1 MINIPRYL
9 TEEQAKKC
17 VAESDAAYNA
27 QLAGIYDDLLVS
39 HGRFHGKAVKAIALC
54 GPTCAGKTTTAQR
67 LTTLLESHGKRVHV
81 LSIDDYYY
89 DRKILKERSEGG
101 EIDFDS
107 PDTIDTKELALT
119 IREIFDDD
127 ENVVEVP
134 TYDFKLGKRCE
145 PRFIPV
151 DDRDIFIFE
160 GIQVFYPNVFALL
173 NSYPTTSVYINV
185 MKNLQSGNRTFHCVD
200 LRLFRR
206 IVRDFYRREA
216 SPEFTFELWKTVRR
230 NEDDNIFPYM
240 HKSRIAIDS
249 TMAYEIG
256 MLKPYLDD
264 ILPLVPK
271 NSEHYHR
278 AQDILESISDFS
290 PISKDFLSDDS
301 LYHEFI

>member
-1 MINIPRYL
+1 M
-9 TEEQAKKC
+9 
-17 VAESDAAYNA
+17 
-27 QLAGIYDDLLVS
+27 
-39 HGRFHGKAVKAIALC
+39 
-54 GPTCAGKTTTAQR
+54 
-67 LTTLLESHGKRVHV
+67 LESHGKRVHV
-81 LSIDDYYY
+81 LSIDDYYF
-89 DRKILKERSEGG
+89 DRKILKERSVNG

-134 TYDFKLGKRCE
+134 TYDFKLGTRGE

-160 GIQVFYPNVFALL
+160 GIQVFYPNVYALL
-173 NSYPTTSVYINV
+173 NSYPTTSVYINA
-185 MKNLQSGNRTFHCVD
+185 MRSIQTGNRTFPCVD

-230 NEDDNIFPYM
+230 NEDKNIFPNI
-240 HKSRIAIDS
+240 HRSKISLNS

-256 MLKPYLDD
+256 MLKPYLDE
-264 ILPLVPK
+264 ILPLVPRE
-271 NSEHYHR
+271 SEHYYR

-290 PISKDFLSDDS
+290 PISKEFLSADS
-301 LYHEFI
+301 LFHEFV

>member
-1 MINIPRYL
+1 MINIHRYL
-9 TEEQAKKC
+9 TEEQAQKC
-17 VAESDAAYNA
+17 VKESDSAYNE
-27 QLAGIYDDLLVS
+27 QLANIYDDLLVS
-39 HGRFHGKAVKAIALC
+39 HGRFHGMAVKAIALC
-54 GPTCAGKTTTAQR
+54 GPTCAGKTTTAKR
-67 LTTLLESHGKRVHV
+67 LTDLLESHGKRVHV

-89 DRKILKERSEGG
+89 DRNVLKERSKGG
-101 EIDFDS
+101 ETDFDS

-134 TYDFKLGKRCE
+134 TYDFKLGTRGE

-160 GIQVFYPNVFALL
+160 GIQVFYPNVYSLL
-173 NSYPTTSVYINV
+173 NAYPTTSVYINV

-216 SPEFTFELWKTVRR
+216 SPEFTFELWKTVRK
-230 NEDDNIFPYM
+230 NEDDNIFPYI
-240 HKSRIAIDS
+240 HKAKISLDS

-256 MLKPYLDD
+256 MLKPYLDE
-264 ILPLVPK
+264 ILSLVPK
-271 NSEHYHR
+271 KSEHYHR

-290 PISKDFLSDDS
+290 PISKDYLSHDS
-301 LYHEFI
+301 LFHEFI

>member
-1 MINIPRYL
+1 MINVSRYL
-9 TEEQAKKC
+9 TQAQAQKC
-17 VAESDAAYNA
+17 VAESDADFDV
-27 QLAGIYDDLLVS
+27 QLESIYDDLLMS
-39 HGRFHGKAVKAIALC
+39 HGRFHGQAVKAIALC
-54 GPTCAGKTTTAQR
+54 GPTCAGKTTTAKK
-67 LTTLLESHGKRVHV
+67 LTSMLESHGKRVHV
-81 LSIDDYYY
+81 LSIDDYYF
-89 DRKILKERSEGG
+89 DRKILKERSVNG

-134 TYDFKLGKRCE
+134 TYDFKLGTRGE

-160 GIQVFYPNVFALL
+160 GIQVFYPNVYALL
-173 NSYPTTSVYINV
+173 NSNPTTSVYINA
-185 MKNLQSGNRTFHCVD
+185 MRSIQTGNRTFPCVD

-230 NEDDNIFPYM
+230 NEDKNIFPNI
-240 HKSRIAIDS
+240 HRSKISLNS

-256 MLKPYLDD
+256 MLKPYLDE
-264 ILPLVPK
+264 ILPLVPRE
-271 NSEHYHR
+271 SEHYYR

-290 PISKDFLSDDS
+290 PISKEFLSADS
-301 LYHEFI
+301 LFHEFV

>member
-1 MINIPRYL
+1 MINIHRYL

-17 VAESDAAYNA
+17 VTESDAAFDA
-27 QLAGIYDDLLVS
+27 ELSSIYGDLLVS
-39 HGRFHGKAVKAIALC
+39 HGRFHGKAIKAIALC
-54 GPTCAGKTTTAQR
+54 GPTCAGKTTTAKK

-89 DRKILKERSEGG
+89 DRKILKERSAGG

-134 TYDFKLGKRCE
+134 TYDFKLGKRGE
-145 PRFIPV
+145 PRLIPV

-160 GIQVFYPNVFALL
+160 GIQVFYPNVYGLL
-173 NSYPTTSVYINV
+173 NSYPTKSIYINA
-185 MKNLQSGNRTFHCVD
+185 MKCLKTGNRTFPCVD
-200 LRLFRR
+200 LRLYRR

-216 SPEFTFELWKTVRR
+216 SPEFTFELWKSVRR
-230 NEDDNIFPYM
+230 NEDKNIFS
-240 HKSRIAIDS
+240 HIHRSQIAINS

-256 MLKPYLDD
+256 MLKPYLDE
-264 ILPLVPK
+264 ILPLVPDK
-271 NSEHYHR
+271 SEHYDR
-278 AQDILESISDFS
+278 AQEILEAISDFS
-290 PISKDFLSDDS
+290 PISKDFLSPDS
-301 LYHEFI
+301 LFHEFV

>member
-1 MINIPRYL
+1 MINVSRYL
-9 TEEQAKKC
+9 TQAQAQKC
-17 VAESDAAYNA
+17 VAESDADFDV
-27 QLAGIYDDLLVS
+27 QLESIYDDLLIS
-39 HGRFHGKAVKAIALC
+39 HGRFHGQAVKAIALC
-54 GPTCAGKTTTAQR
+54 GPTCAGKTTTAKK
-67 LTTLLESHGKRVHV
+67 LTSMLESHGKRVHV
-81 LSIDDYYY
+81 LSIDDYYF
-89 DRKILKERSEGG
+89 DRKILKERSVNG

-134 TYDFKLGKRCE
+134 TYDFKLGTRGE

-160 GIQVFYPNVFALL
+160 GIQVFYPNVYALL
-173 NSYPTTSVYINV
+173 NSYPTTSVYINA
-185 MKNLQSGNRTFHCVD
+185 MRSIQTGNRTFPCVD

-230 NEDDNIFPYM
+230 NEDKNIFPNI
-240 HKSRIAIDS
+240 HRSKISLNS

-256 MLKPYLDD
+256 MLKPYLDE
-264 ILPLVPK
+264 ILPLVPRE
-271 NSEHYHR
+271 SEHYYR

-290 PISKDFLSDDS
+290 PISKEFLSADS
-301 LYHEFI
+301 LFHEFV

>member
-1 MINIPRYL
+1 MINIHRYL

-17 VAESDAAYNA
+17 VMDADADFNA

-54 GPTCAGKTTTAQR
+54 GPTCAGKTTTAKR
-67 LTTLLESHGKRVHV
+67 LTSLLESHGKRVHV

-89 DRKILKERSEGG
+89 DRKTLKERSKGG

-119 IREIFDDD
+119 VREIFDDD
-127 ENVVEVP
+127 ENIVEVP
-134 TYDFKLGKRCE
+134 TYDFKLGTRGE

-160 GIQVFYPNVFALL
+160 GIQVFYPNVYALL

-185 MKNLQSGNRTFHCVD
+185 MRNLQTGNRVFPCVD
-200 LRLFRR
+200 LRLYRR
-206 IVRDFYRREA
+206 LVRDFYRREA

-230 NEDDNIFPYM
+230 NEDENIFPYM
-240 HKSRIAIDS
+240 HKSRISIDS

-256 MLKPYLDD
+256 MLKPYLDE

-271 NSEHYHR
+271 GSDHYYR

-290 PISKDFLSDDS
+290 PISKDYLSEDS
-301 LYHEFI
+301 LFHEFI